1 MGSIASV
8 VGGVAGGV
16 GGFMLGGPAGA
27 AVGFSAGSALG
38 GMAGGNSGGGKG
50 GSSANMPSVDPNIS
64 ASQNQL
70 NQFSSE
76 YLNNWKTNIWP
87 ELQKQSQLQQARSDE
102 QYAVAKGIQDQN
114 LKIAQGQADI
124 FQNQVQPLQSSIISD
139 AMNYD
144 TAANRERMAALAIGD
159 VKTSAA
165 TNQATMERNMA
176 GYGINPTSGRYA
188 GMSNANALLQSAQE
202 SAAANRARAAAEQ
215 LGWDKKLAASTVG
228 QNIFNNQVTA
238 AGTGLTAGTVGLNY
252 GQIPINNFN
261 SMTAS
266 GATAYGLPIQ
276 ATNQVGNLGLG
287 TYQAQVGAANAQN
300 QANATT
306 SAGYGSALGTVA
318 GVGLKYGLD
327 KGWGSTA
334 AATAPIVA

>member
-38 GMAGGNSGGGKG
+38 GMAGGGGKG
-50 GSSANMPSVDPNIS
+50 GSVDMPSVDPNIS

-70 NQFSSE
+70 NQYSSE

-87 ELQKQSQLQQARSDE
+87 ELQKQSQVQQARSDE

-144 TAANRERMAALAIGD
+144 TAANRERMAGLAIGD
-159 VKTSAA
+159 IKTSGAA
-165 TNQATMERNMA
+165 NQATMERNMA

-188 GMSNANALLQSAQE
+188 GLSNANALLQSAQE
-202 SAAANRARAAAEQ
+202 SAAANRARTAAEQ
-215 LGWDKKLAASTVG
+215 LGWDKKLAASTMG

-238 AGTGLTAGTVGLNY
+238 SGAALTAGTAGLNY
-252 GQIPINNFN
+252 GQTPINNFGQ
-261 SMTAS
+261 MTAS

-276 ATNQVGNLGLG
+276 ATSQVGNLGLG

-306 SAGYGSALGTVA
+306 SAGIGSALGTVA

-327 KGWGSTA
+327 KGWGNTA
-334 AATAPIVA
+334 SAIPVTA